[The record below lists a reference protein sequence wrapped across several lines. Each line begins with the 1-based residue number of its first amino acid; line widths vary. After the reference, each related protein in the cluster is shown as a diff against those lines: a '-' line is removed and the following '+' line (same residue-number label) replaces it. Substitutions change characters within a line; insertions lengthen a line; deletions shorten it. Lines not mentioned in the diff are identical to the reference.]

1 MDFLLILQMTV
12 GCQRPLSSLGIPLWN
27 PIGVCWPLQRS
38 VFEASSSTYVL
49 SNRFPNYLFPF
60 GRRFRVPLSLSLLP
74 HLIFYAVVQ
83 GKQSRQYFWEA
94 FRTNAISI
102 QLQVWYEFPQ
112 PRNRTLSRSAN
123 TIVGHSSPC
132 QINSHDEAI
141 ILARKRGSIVFSRPS
156 SSPLS
161 PSVSVLLSRPASR
174 WL

>member
-1 MDFLLILQMTV
+1 MTV

-38 VFEASSSTYVL
+38 SKRAVLRMFCQIDFRIISSPSGDVL
-49 SNRFPNYLFPF
+49 EC
-60 GRRFRVPLSLSLLP
+60 LSLSLLP

-112 PRNRTLSRSAN
+112 PRNRTLSRSD